1 MREKDFIPLD
11 DVEFEDFLSENISD
25 LPPEDETARSVNP
38 WRRGM
43 RAALA
48 GMALNAVTLN
58 FWGLNYLL
66 PTVGVLLMLL
76 GFRALRR
83 VNRWFAACYWITVVQ
98 TALTIF
104 DLSLNATI
112 WR

>member
-1 MREKDFIPLD
+1 MRDEDFIPLN
-11 DVEFEDFLSENISD
+11 DVEFEEFLSESISD

-43 RAALA
+43 RAVLV

-76 GFRALRR
+76 GFGCL
-83 VNRWFAACYWITVVQ
+83 CVVK
-98 TALTIF
+98 
-104 DLSLNATI
+104 SLF
-112 WR
+112 